1 MHGINNTRRHAKYL
15 SPMPFPTD
23 FTLVGILLKPH
34 GLLGDMK
41 VRPETFDFDRHESL
55 ERVFARGRT
64 GELTELKVRA
74 TRADNQFWYLK
85 FDGYRTPEA
94 LNPLCGQELLI
105 DSAERLELPEGMVYF
120 SELPGMRVHDE
131 RGEESGEI
139 IEVRET
145 GATEY
150 LAVKTPKGE
159 ILVPW
164 NDHFVRKIDKAARIV
179 HMDLS
184 GLRGVVF

>member
-1 MHGINNTRRHAKYL
+1 MTL
-15 SPMPFPTD
+15 PTD
-23 FTLVGILLKPH
+23 FTLIGVLQKPH

-64 GELTELKVRA
+64 GEITELKVRA
-74 TRADNQFWYLK
+74 TRADAQFWYLK
-85 FDGYRTPEA
+85 FEGYRTPES
-94 LNPLCGQELLI
+94 LNELCGQELLI

-120 SELPGMRVHDE
+120 SELPGMRVQDE
-131 RGEESGEI
+131 LGGDAGEV

-150 LAVKTPKGE
+150 IAVQTPKGE

-164 NDHFVRKIDKAARIV
+164 TDHFVKKIDKAARVV

-184 GLRGVVF
+184 GLRGVVL

>member
-1 MHGINNTRRHAKYL
+1 MTL
-15 SPMPFPTD
+15 PTD

-34 GLLGDMK
+34 GLLGEMK

-55 ERVFARGRT
+55 QRVFARGRT
-64 GELTELKVRA
+64 GEVTELAVRA
-74 TRADNQFWYLK
+74 TRADAQHWFLK
-85 FDGYRTPEA
+85 FDGYRTPES
-94 LNPLCGQELLI
+94 LIPLCGQELLI

-120 SELPGMRVHDE
+120 SELPGMRVRDE
-131 RGEESGEI
+131 LGEDAGEV

-150 LAVKTPKGE
+150 IAVQTAKGE

-164 NDHFVRKIDKAARIV
+164 TDHFVKKIDKGARLV

-184 GLRGVVF
+184 GLRGVVL

>member
-1 MHGINNTRRHAKYL
+1 MGMEAKSYL
-15 SPMPFPTD
+15 GGMTLPTD
-23 FTLVGILLKPH
+23 YTLVGVLQKPH

-55 ERVFARGRT
+55 KRVFARNRK
-64 GELTELKVRA
+64 GEITELAVRA
-74 TRADNQFWYLK
+74 TRADSQFWYLK
-85 FDGYRTPEA
+85 FEGYRTPEA

-120 SELPGMRVHDE
+120 SELPGMRARDE
-131 RGEESGEI
+131 NGDDIGEI
-139 IEVRET
+139 IEVREA
-145 GATEY
+145 GPTEY
-150 LAVKTPKGE
+150 LAVRTASGE

-164 NDHFVRKIDKAARIV
+164 NNHFVPKIDKTARIV

-184 GLRGVVF
+184 GLRGIVF

>member
-1 MHGINNTRRHAKYL
+1 MTL
-15 SPMPFPTD
+15 PTD
-23 FTLVGILLKPH
+23 FTLIGVLQKPH

-64 GELTELKVRA
+64 GEITELKVRA
-74 TRADNQFWYLK
+74 TRADSQFWYLK
-85 FDGYRTPEA
+85 FEGYRTPESLA
-94 LNPLCGQELLI
+94 DLCGQELLI

-120 SELPGMRVHDE
+120 SELPGMRVRDE
-131 RGEESGEI
+131 LGGDAGEV

-150 LAVKTPKGE
+150 IAVQTPKGE
-159 ILVPW
+159 IVVPW
-164 NDHFVRKIDKAARIV
+164 TDHFVKKIDKVARVIE
-179 HMDLS
+179 MDLS
-184 GLRGVVF
+184 GLRGVVL